1 MAERSPSDHLFKPW
15 VPLRQ
20 IRSEDLTVTDLPA
33 DDAEWRDVL
42 QFALT
47 FNLHDCWGS
56 FERCAEIALNPDL
69 SSLNEIRTSLYF
81 QQRAWNQS
89 GIRPPSEENIKHW
102 LELVAAM
109 RRLINERHHVDDVA
123 KL

>member
-1 MAERSPSDHLFKPW
+1 MAERSPGEYMIKPW

-42 QFALT
+42 EFALT
-47 FNLHDCWGS
+47 FNLYDCWRS

-81 QQRAWNQS
+81 QQRIWNQS
-89 GIRPPSEENIKHW
+89 GIHPPSEEKIKNW

-109 RRLINERHHVDDVA
+109 RRILIERHRVDDDTS
-123 KL
+123 L